1 MLPVGVTR
9 GVPPGGRETWLH
21 LLLGVVICI
30 RLNVVGGES
39 CPADRKPV
47 VSYEDLSPLHV
58 YQSPGVVDYSQVL
71 LDIERFQLVVGAR
84 NHILALQLKDLS
96 LVQESEWSPD
106 NDTRL
111 MCKSKGQS
119 EEDCH
124 NYVRVLLS
132 HGDELFTCGTNAF
145 SPVCST
151 RLLSNLS
158 SVSQEVSGVA
168 KCPYD
173 PRHNT
178 TALLSTEG
186 ELYTA
191 TCMDLTARD
200 PAIYRM
206 MGQHPTLRTVQY
218 NSKWLNEPNF
228 VSSYEIGDFIYFFFR
243 ETAAENE
250 NCGKTV
256 FSRVA
261 RICKN
266 DIGGHFLLEENWTT
280 FMKARLNCSRPG
292 HFPFYYN
299 ELQATYYNPAEEIVY
314 GVFSTEENGI
324 AGSAICA
331 YNLSSIEEVFNG
343 SFRYKPNSKSA
354 WLTSPNP
361 NSNFQ
366 CETVGPDHLRPNQ
379 TSRSL
384 EDAMKYQLMDQAVP
398 PSHQNPLIQQ
408 EYDRFSHIVVDRIR
422 GRREIFSVLFV
433 ATVSGTI
440 RKYIVLPGTDQP
452 CLVEEIHPFPEGAT
466 EPIRSVTLLSDEE
479 AIYVGS
485 QTHIVKVPVHRCQ
498 QFKSRKTCLLAMDPY
513 CGWDSYSKRCAS
525 LRQSMEHMQDWHQ
538 DISSCPVLNLPVDG
552 GYSEWLPWE
561 PCTQLL
567 ESGEETTC
575 MCRSRSCDNP
585 APRCGGKPCMDPAT
599 QVSNCTING
608 GWSEWSVW
616 TCCSRT
622 CGPAVKMR
630 HRSCTNPAP
639 QYGGR
644 LCVGYSQEHLVCNN
658 PPCPEAKGVWLDWS
672 PWSQCSRKCDGGIQ
686 ERTRMCTAQE
696 CPSGCDKE
704 YRACNAHNCPETRK
718 STPWSPWIH
727 MNITDRGGYYEG
739 RVRYVCKARVPDD
752 SLLWVGH
759 RRLDMR
765 YCDPNSRHSCATK
778 GPARVV
784 HGVWSSWLPWSPC
797 TVSCGSGVRTRQR
810 QCNNPP
816 PSGGGSPCL
825 GPDVIYKDCTM
836 APCTANSTWSCWS
849 EWSHCSVS
857 CDGGTRFRTRTCF
870 GMGQCEGDRRKEE
883 TCSAHPC
890 LINGWRHW
898 SHWSPCDEAG
908 LRRRTRECG
917 EESPLPGHC
926 TGNSTQE
933 QPCITDVNLD
943 DVNIQPVRSK
953 NWNKKIDLI
962 YIIIAGIA
970 SFFLGGTL
978 FLGSYI
984 YYLRFQ
990 ESRIHPCH
998 KHVNVN
1004 KPNNKKMINTKPKMT
1019 VYEASKGDPKYAT
1032 YKDPFWD

>member
-1 MLPVGVTR
+1 
-9 GVPPGGRETWLH
+9 
-21 LLLGVVICI
+21 
-30 RLNVVGGES
+30 
-39 CPADRKPV
+39 
-47 VSYEDLSPLHV
+47 
-58 YQSPGVVDYSQVL
+58 
-71 LDIERFQLVVGAR
+71 
-84 NHILALQLKDLS
+84 
-96 LVQESEWSPD
+96 
-106 NDTRL
+106 
-111 MCKSKGQS
+111 
-119 EEDCH
+119 
-124 NYVRVLLS
+124 
-132 HGDELFTCGTNAF
+132 
-145 SPVCST
+145 
-151 RLLSNLS
+151 
-158 SVSQEVSGVA
+158 
-168 KCPYD
+168 
-173 PRHNT
+173 
-178 TALLSTEG
+178 
-186 ELYTA
+186 
-191 TCMDLTARD
+191 MDLTARD
-200 PAIYRM
+200 PAIYRL

-299 ELQATYYNPAEEIVY
+299 ELQATYYNPGEEIIY

-324 AGSAICA
+324 AGSAVCA

-361 NSNFQ
+361 NANFQ

-398 PSHQNPLIQQ
+398 PSHQNPLVQQ

-422 GRREIFSVLFV
+422 GRREFFSVLFV
-433 ATVSGTI
+433 ATVSGTL

-452 CLVEEIHPFPEGAT
+452 CLVEEIHPFPEGAA
-466 EPIRSVTLLSDEE
+466 EPIRSITLLSDEE

-485 QTHIVKVPVHRCQ
+485 QTRIMKVPVHRCQ

-513 CGWDSYSKRCAS
+513 CGWDSYNKRCAS

-561 PCTQLL
+561 PCTQLQ

-585 APRCGGKPCMDPAT
+585 APRCGGKPCVEPAT

-672 PWSQCSRKCDGGIQ
+672 PWSRCSRKCGGGIQ

-704 YRACNAHNCPETRK
+704 YRSCNTNNCPETRK

-727 MNITDRGGYYEG
+727 MNITDQGGYYEG

-857 CDGGTRFRTRTCF
+857 CDGGTRFRTRMCF
-870 GMGQCEGDRRKEE
+870 GMGQCDGDRRKEE
-883 TCSAHPC
+883 TCNTHPC

-898 SHWSPCDEAG
+898 SPWSACDDFG
-908 LRRRTRECG
+908 LRRRSRECG
-917 EESPLPGHC
+917 EDPPLPGHC
-926 TGNSTQE
+926 RGNTTQE
-933 QPCITDVNLD
+933 QPCQPNVILD
-943 DVNIQPVRSK
+943 DVNIQPVRSR